1 MRSTSVTLKKENK
14 IMTKEMER
22 IKEIEERKAALR
34 AEIAEGKAE
43 EERLGQIKE
52 EAEKLSAE
60 EEEIRSKVALNSAL
74 APGSVP
80 EDENRAGSMTE
91 REKRAKEFVQSG
103 RTEFRA
109 VLSTGQIAKPT
120 KAGGVNGLAE
130 VASGIVDD
138 VNAVPLTGNGAWT
151 AAYKKTDAIA
161 AAVTD
166 GQTIGGTGSTYDYVT
181 INPAEWGVLDEIS
194 NQVAKLTPL
203 SYQDSIE
210 QSALIALRATA
221 ADKIV
226 TAITASAIAESKVVL
241 LDSDFLRTLALG
253 FRAIPGK
260 GDVRL
265 YIAQADLLT
274 LGKVRGTNEK
284 RPLYEIEFDPGTTTS
299 GIIKEGGL
307 ALKFRVLDNL
317 TTGTQLFG
325 QPGAVDLCMWDNYKI
340 ETNDGG
346 DYFKRNMIGIRGL
359 QTAGAD
365 LVAYHGM
372 QVITQE

>member
-1 MRSTSVTLKKENK
+1 
-14 IMTKEMER
+14 MTKEMER
-22 IKEIEERKAALR
+22 IKEIEEAKAALR
-34 AEIAEGKAE
+34 AEIAEGKAD

-52 EAEKLSAE
+52 EAKKLSAE
-60 EEEIRSKVALNSAL
+60 AEEIRGKIALNSAL
-74 APGSVP
+74 APGSIP
-80 EDENRAGSMTE
+80 KDENRAGSTTE
-91 REKRAKEFVQSG
+91 QEKRAKEFVQSG
-103 RTEFRA
+103 HTEFRA
-109 VLSTGQIAKPT
+109 VLSTGQIAKPS
-120 KAGGVNGLAE
+120 KVGGVNGLAE

-151 AAYKKTDAIA
+151 AAYKKTDAVA

-166 GQTIGGTGSTYDYVT
+166 GQTIGGTGATFDYVT

-203 SYQDSIE
+203 SYQDAIE
-210 QSALIALRATA
+210 QSALIALRAYA

-265 YIAQADLLT
+265 YIAQADILT

-317 TTGTQLFG
+317 TAGTQLFG

-346 DYFKRNMIGIRGL
+346 DYFKRNMVGIRGL

>member
-1 MRSTSVTLKKENK
+1 
-14 IMTKEMER
+14 MTKETER
-22 IKEIEERKAALR
+22 LKEIEERKAALR

-43 EERLGQIKE
+43 EERLTQIKE
-52 EAEKLSAE
+52 EADKLSNE
-60 EEEIRSKVALNSAL
+60 ENEIRSRIALNSAL
-74 APGSVP
+74 KPGSIP
-80 EDENRAGSMTE
+80 QDENRAGNTE
-91 REKRAKEFVQSG
+91 AEKRAKEFVQTG
-103 RTEFRA
+103 RTEMRA
-109 VLSTGQIAKPT
+109 LLSTGQIAKPT
-120 KAGGVNGLAE
+120 KVGGVNGLAE

-138 VNAVPLTGNGAWT
+138 VNAIPLTGNGAWT

-166 GQTIGGTGSTYDYVT
+166 GSTIGGTGSTYDYVT
-181 INPAEWGVLDEIS
+181 INPGEWGVLDEIS

-203 SYQDSIE
+203 SYQEAIE
-210 QSALIALRATA
+210 QSALIALRAYA
-221 ADKIV
+221 ADQIV
-226 TAITASAIAESKVVL
+226 TNVLASALAEAVSSL
-241 LDSDFLRTLALG
+241 ALDADYLRTLALG

-260 GDVRL
+260 GDVKL

-284 RPLYEIEFDPGTTTS
+284 RPLYEVAFDPGTTTS

-317 TTGTQLFG
+317 TAGTQLFG
-325 QPGAVDLCMWDNYKI
+325 QPGAIDMPMWDNYKI

-346 DYFKRNMIGIRGL
+346 DYFKRNMIGIRGI

-372 QVITQE
+372 QVVTQ